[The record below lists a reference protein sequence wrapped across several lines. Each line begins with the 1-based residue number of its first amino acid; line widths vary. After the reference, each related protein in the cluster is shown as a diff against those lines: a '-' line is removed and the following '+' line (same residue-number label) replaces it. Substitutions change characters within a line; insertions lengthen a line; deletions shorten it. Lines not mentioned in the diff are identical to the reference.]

1 MEKFKFGK
9 IRSGRINFLKEN
21 NKDHVLIE
29 KDGCVLLS
37 APHGV
42 SQVRLGKPK
51 AREIGSLSTALCLSE
66 LANCSL
72 IAKTRNNFDD
82 ANFDRDCAYRKT
94 LIGFL
99 KKGKTKYLIDFHGL
113 ASKRDVDINLGVNL
127 ENNVKTDI
135 EAFERLKKNLE
146 SGGFKIV
153 VDNPFMASGRTI
165 SGAMKNLFENL
176 WTIQIEINCAITNK
190 PENFAKY
197 KTLLGILLKWIN
209 SLK

>member
-1 MEKFKFGK
+1 MEKFKFG
-9 IRSGRINFLKEN
+9 RIKTNRLKFLKEN

-29 KDGCVLLS
+29 REGCVLLS

-66 LANCSL
+66 FANCSL

-94 LIGFL
+94 LIAFL
-99 KKGKTKYLIDFHGL
+99 KQEKTKYLVDFHGL
-113 ASKRDVDINLGVNL
+113 ASSRDIDVNLGVNI
-127 ENNVKTDI
+127 ENNIQTNI
-135 EAFERLKKNLE
+135 EAFERLKKSLE
-146 SGGFKIV
+146 TSGFKVV
-153 VDNPFMASGRTI
+153 VDHPFMASGRTI
-165 SGAMKNLFENL
+165 SGAMKNMFNSL

-190 PENFAKY
+190 PENFTKY
-197 KTLLGILLKWIN
+197 KKLLGVLLKWIN
-209 SLK
+209 SLD